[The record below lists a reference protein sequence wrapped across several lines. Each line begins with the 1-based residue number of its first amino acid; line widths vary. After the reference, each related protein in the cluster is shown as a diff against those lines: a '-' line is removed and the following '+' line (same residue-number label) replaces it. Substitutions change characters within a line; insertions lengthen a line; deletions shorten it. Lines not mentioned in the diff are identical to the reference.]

1 MKSTRYGV
9 LFLYHHV
16 TLSQYERRRSLRNQD
31 LPGGACGGSICWAPD
46 DPGGCYLAEAG
57 GRSGWISADE
67 VQTER
72 SRSSGGSGG
81 GEWTE
86 PLL

>member
-16 TLSQYERRRSLRNQD
+16 TLSQYERRRSIRNQD
-31 LPGGACGGSICWAPD
+31 LPGGACGGSICWVLD
-46 DPGGCYLAEAG
+46 DLGGCYLAEAG

-72 SRSSGGSGG
+72 SRSSGGSGS